1 MMDVGWKQSVDAF
14 ARVVL
19 NVVLV
24 LATLSRMGPKRE
36 SGFVG
41 PNGQRRT
48 PDAIRA
54 KQSS

>member
-36 SGFVG
+36 RVDLEV
-41 PNGQRRT
+41 RT
-48 PDAIRA
+48 AAAGAGRYFRA
-54 KQSS
+54 